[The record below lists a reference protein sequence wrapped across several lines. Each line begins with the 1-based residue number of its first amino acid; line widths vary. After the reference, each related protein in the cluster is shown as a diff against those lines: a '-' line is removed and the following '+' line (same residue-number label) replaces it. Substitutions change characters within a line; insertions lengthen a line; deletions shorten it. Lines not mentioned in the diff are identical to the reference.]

1 MSKNLK
7 ATLAAI
13 ICNVIFGLSFMF
25 AKVALE
31 YAHPLIIL
39 SVRFTIA
46 FAVMNLMWLF
56 RIVKLNLKGKPKKYI
71 LLMALAQPFL
81 YFIFELY
88 GIELTSSAL
97 SGVIISLVPVFVL
110 IMSSVFLKEKPT
122 LGQVIFS
129 LISLAAVI
137 GISLGSNDGNKNH
150 LIGILLLLGAVIAGS
165 TFDILSRKES
175 GVYSPFERTYIM
187 FLCGMVGFNITALCG
202 LGKDYFPML
211 KEAVVHPEFWGSMGY
226 LAIISSI
233 AAFMLLNYS
242 IGIIGTV
249 KNASFANLITVV
261 SVLAGILILKE
272 RLSLI
277 QLLLCV
283 VIIVG
288 VIGVNK
294 YNNEKG

>member
-7 ATLAAI
+7 ATFAAI
-13 ICNVIFGLSFMF
+13 ICNLIFGFSFLF
-25 AKVALE
+25 AKVALS

-129 LISLAAVI
+129 LLSLSAVI

-202 LGKDYFPML
+202 LGKDYFPLL
-211 KEAVVHPEFWGSMGY
+211 KEAVIHPEFWGSMAY

-233 AAFMLLNYS
+233 VAFMLLNYS

-272 RLSLI
+272 KLSLI
-277 QLLLCV
+277 QLLLCG
-283 VIIVG
+283 VIIIG
-288 VIGVNK
+288 VVGVNK
-294 YNNEKG
+294 QEKK

>member
-1 MSKNLK
+1 MSKTLK

-13 ICNVIFGLSFMF
+13 ICNIIFGLSFMF

-39 SVRFTIA
+39 SVRFTAA

-56 RIVKLNLKGKPKKYI
+56 KMVKLNLKGKPKKYI
-71 LLMALAQPFL
+71 LLMAFAQPFL

-88 GIELTSSAL
+88 GIEMTSSAL

-110 IMSSVFLKEKPT
+110 IMSSIFLKEKPS

-129 LISLAAVI
+129 LLSLAAVI
-137 GISLGSNDGNKNH
+137 GISLGSNDGNENH
-150 LIGILLLLGAVIAGS
+150 IIGILLLCGAVIAGAS
-165 TFDILSRKES
+165 FDILSRKES
-175 GVYSPFERTYIM
+175 GAYSPFERTYIM
-187 FLCGMVGFNITALCG
+187 FLCGMTGFNITAVCA
-202 LGKDYFPML
+202 LGKDFVPLL
-211 KEAVVHPEFWGSMGY
+211 KDAAIHPQFWGAIGY

-233 AAFMLLNYS
+233 AAFMLLNYA

-261 SVLAGILILKE
+261 SVLAGIFILKE
-272 RLSLI
+272 KLSLI
-277 QLLLCV
+277 QLLLCL

-294 YNNEKG
+294 QEKK

>member
-13 ICNVIFGLSFMF
+13 ICNVIFGFSFLF
-25 AKVALE
+25 AKVALA

-39 SVRFTIA
+39 SVRFTLA
-46 FAVMNLMWLF
+46 FGVMNLMWLF
-56 RIVKLNLKGKPKKYI
+56 KMVKLNLRGKPKKYI
-71 LLMALAQPFL
+71 LLMAFAQPFL

-110 IMSSVFLKEKPT
+110 IMSSIFLKEKPT
-122 LGQVIFS
+122 LGQVLFS
-129 LISLAAVI
+129 LLSLAAVI
-137 GISLGSNDGNKNH
+137 GISLGSNDGNENH
-150 LIGILLLLGAVIAGS
+150 LLGILLLMGAVIAGAS
-165 TFDILSRKES
+165 FDILSRKES
-175 GVYSPFERTYIM
+175 GAYSPFERTYIM
-187 FLCGMVGFNITALCG
+187 FLCGMIGFDITAAAV
-202 LGKDYFPML
+202 LGKDFVPLL
-211 KEAVVHPEFWGSMGY
+211 KDAVVHPQFWGSIGY

-233 AAFMLLNYS
+233 AAFMLLNYA

-261 SVLAGILILKE
+261 SVIAGITILKE
-272 RLSLI
+272 KLSLV

-283 VIIVG
+283 VIIIG

-294 YNNEKG
+294 YNNENG

>member
-1 MSKNLK
+1 MSKTVK
-7 ATLAAI
+7 ATLAAA
-13 ICNVIFGLSFMF
+13 ICNIIFGFSFLF
-25 AKVALE
+25 AKIALD

-39 SVRFTIA
+39 SVRFTVA

-110 IMSSVFLKEKPT
+110 IMSTVFLKEKPT
-122 LGQVIFS
+122 FGQVIFS
-129 LISLAAVI
+129 LISLGAVV
-137 GISLGSNDGNKNH
+137 GISLMSNDGNANH
-150 LIGILLLLGAVIAGS
+150 LLGIILLLGAVLAGS
-165 TFDILSRKES
+165 AFDILSRKES
-175 GVYSPFERTYIM
+175 GAYSPFERTYIM
-187 FLCGMVGFNITALCG
+187 FLCGMIGFNITAAAV
-202 LGKDYFPML
+202 LGKNFVPLL
-211 KEAVVHPEFWGSMGY
+211 KDAVVHPQFWGSMGY

-233 AAFMLLNYS
+233 AAFMLLNYA

-261 SVLAGILILKE
+261 SVLAGILILEEK
-272 RLSLI
+272 LHPI
-277 QLLLCV
+277 QLVLCA
-283 VIIVG
+283 VIIIC

-294 YNNEKG
+294 QEKK

>member
-1 MSKNLK
+1 MSKTLK

-13 ICNVIFGLSFMF
+13 ICNVIFGFSFLF
-25 AKVALE
+25 AKVALD

-56 RIVKLNLKGKPKKYI
+56 KMVKLDLKDKPKKYI

-110 IMSSVFLKEKPT
+110 IMSTLFLREKPSA
-122 LGQVIFS
+122 GQVVFS
-129 LISLAAVI
+129 LLSLAAVV
-137 GISLGSNDGNKNH
+137 GISLMSNDGNTNH
-150 LIGILLLLGAVIAGS
+150 LLGILLLLGAVMSGS
-165 TFDILSRKES
+165 AFDILSRKES
-175 GVYSPFERTYIM
+175 GAYSPFERTYIM
-187 FLCGMVGFNITALCG
+187 FLCGMIGFNITALCG
-202 LGKDYFPML
+202 LGKDFYPL
-211 KEAVVHPEFWGSMGY
+211 LCDAVVHPEFWGSMGY

-233 AAFMLLNYS
+233 AAFMLLNYA

-261 SVLAGILILKE
+261 SVLAGIFILNEKLSALQLIL
-272 RLSLI
+272 
-277 QLLLCV
+277 CA

-294 YNNEKG
+294 LEKK

>member
-1 MSKNLK
+1 MSKTLK
-7 ATLAAI
+7 ATFAAI

-39 SVRFTIA
+39 SVRFTLA

-56 RIVKLNLKGKPKKYI
+56 RMVKLNLKGKPKKYI

-81 YFIFELY
+81 YFIFEMY
-88 GIELTSSAL
+88 GIDMTSSAI

-129 LISLAAVI
+129 LLSLAAVI

-150 LIGILLLLGAVIAGS
+150 LLGIILLLSAVIAGS
-165 TFDILSRKES
+165 AFDILSRKES
-175 GVYSPFERTYIM
+175 GAYRPFERPYIM
-187 FLCGMVGFNITALCG
+187 FLCGMVGFNITALCA
-202 LGKDYFPML
+202 LGKDYFPLL
-211 KEAVVHPEFWGSMGY
+211 KDAVVHPQFWGSMAY

-233 AAFMLLNYS
+233 VAFMMLNYA

-272 RLSLI
+272 QLSVVQLI
-277 QLLLCV
+277 LCV
-283 VIIVG
+283 VIIIG

-294 YNNEKG
+294 YNNENG